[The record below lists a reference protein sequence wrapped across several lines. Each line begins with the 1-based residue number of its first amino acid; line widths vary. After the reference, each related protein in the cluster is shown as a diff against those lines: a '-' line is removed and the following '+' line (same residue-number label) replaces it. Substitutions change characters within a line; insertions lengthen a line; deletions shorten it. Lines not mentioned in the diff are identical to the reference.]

1 MVDLTKPVIT
11 QYIVARQ
18 TAGAANATINRGLAV
33 LGRMLRLGYFNEKV
47 HRLTVFERLKEAEPR
62 QGSSRMTSITPWGNT

>member
-1 MVDLTKPVIT
+1 MIT

-18 TAGAANATINRGLAV
+18 TAGAANATINRELAV

-62 QGSSRMTSITPWGNT
+62 QGSSRVTSTTPWGNT